1 MDHEDYVVKR
11 NGEKQVI
18 SFDKILTRIKK
29 LSKDVNL
36 GEKELNVNYTSLA
49 QKIIDRIFNGI
60 KTTEIDE
67 LTAQQ
72 CASLST
78 VEPDYGIL
86 ASRIMVSNLQKN
98 TNENYSEVVQS
109 LYGFKD
115 IHGKHSPLVSERF
128 NYIVQENKDKIFL
141 NFDASHLSSFGH
153 RIVAENLYKFLD

>member
-67 LTAQQ
+67 
-72 CASLST
+72 
-78 VEPDYGIL
+78 
-86 ASRIMVSNLQKN
+86 
-98 TNENYSEVVQS
+98 
-109 LYGFKD
+109 
-115 IHGKHSPLVSERF
+115 
-128 NYIVQENKDKIFL
+128 
-141 NFDASHLSSFGH
+141 
-153 RIVAENLYKFLD
+153 